1 MWLRGSF
8 TIEGAIIIP
17 IFIFMMTIVMN
28 MSLLLYEEIKDEN
41 EQKEVTGWW
50 LVDDFYKYQDVK
62 EVLDELYC
70 NYI

>member
-17 IFIFMMTIVMN
+17 IFIFMMTIVIN

-62 EVLDELYC
+62 EVLDEL
-70 NYI
+70 

>member
-28 MSLLLYEEIKDEN
+28 MSLLIYEEIKDEN

-62 EVLDELYC
+62 EVLDEL
-70 NYI
+70 

>member
-8 TIEGAIIIP
+8 TVEGAIIIP

-28 MSLLLYEEIKDEN
+28 MSLLLYKEIKDEN

-62 EVLDELYC
+62 EVLDEL
-70 NYI
+70 

>member
-41 EQKEVTGWW
+41 EQKEVTGWL

-62 EVLDELYC
+62 EVLDEL
-70 NYI
+70 

>member
-17 IFIFMMTIVMN
+17 VFIFMMTIVMN
-28 MSLLLYEEIKDEN
+28 MSLLLYKEIKDEN

-62 EVLDELYC
+62 EVLDEL
-70 NYI
+70 

>member
-50 LVDDFYKYQDVK
+50 LVDDFYKY
-62 EVLDELYC
+62 LFC
-70 NYI
+70 CCMFA

>member
-50 LVDDFYKYQDVK
+50 IVDDFYKYQDVK
-62 EVLDELYC
+62 EVLDEL
-70 NYI
+70 

>member
-8 TIEGAIIIP
+8 TIQGAIIIP

-62 EVLDELYC
+62 EVLDEL
-70 NYI
+70 

>member
-1 MWLRGSF
+1 MWLRGSS

-62 EVLDELYC
+62 EVLDEL
-70 NYI
+70 

>member
-1 MWLRGSF
+1 MWLIGSF

-41 EQKEVTGWW
+41 GQKEVTGWW

-62 EVLDELYC
+62 EVLDEL
-70 NYI
+70 

>member
-28 MSLLLYEEIKDEN
+28 MNLLLYEEIKDEN

-62 EVLDELYC
+62 EVLDEL
-70 NYI
+70 

>member
-41 EQKEVTGWW
+41 EQKEVTGCG
-50 LVDDFYKYQDVK
+50 L
-62 EVLDELYC
+62 
-70 NYI
+70 

>member
-28 MSLLLYEEIKDEN
+28 MSLILYEEIKDEN

-62 EVLDELYC
+62 EVLDEL
-70 NYI
+70 

>member
-8 TIEGAIIIP
+8 TIDGAIIIP

-62 EVLDELYC
+62 EVLDEL
-70 NYI
+70 

>member
-50 LVDDFYKYQDVK
+50 LVDDFYKYQDVE
-62 EVLDELYC
+62 EVLDEL
-70 NYI
+70 

>member
-28 MSLLLYEEIKDEN
+28 MSLLLYKEIKDEN
-41 EQKEVTGWW
+41 EQKKVTGWW

-62 EVLDELYC
+62 EVLDEL
-70 NYI
+70 

>member
-41 EQKEVTGWW
+41 DQKEVTGWW

-62 EVLDELYC
+62 EVLDEL
-70 NYI
+70 

>member
-28 MSLLLYEEIKDEN
+28 ISLLLYEEIKDEN

-62 EVLDELYC
+62 EVLDEL
-70 NYI
+70 

>member
-50 LVDDFYKYQDVK
+50 LVDDYYKYQDVK
-62 EVLDELYC
+62 EVLDEL
-70 NYI
+70 

>member
-8 TIEGAIIIP
+8 TMEGVRIIP

-62 EVLDELYC
+62 EVLDEL
-70 NYI
+70 

>member
-50 LVDDFYKYQDVK
+50 LVDDFYKYQDMK
-62 EVLDELYC
+62 EVLDEL
-70 NYI
+70 

>member
-62 EVLDELYC
+62 ELPV
-70 NYI
+70 

>member
-50 LVDDFYKYQDVK
+50 LVDDFYKDQDVK
-62 EVLDELYC
+62 EVLDEL
-70 NYI
+70 

>member
-62 EVLDELYC
+62 EVLDELER

>member
-17 IFIFMMTIVMN
+17 IFFFMMTIVMN

-62 EVLDELYC
+62 EVLDEL
-70 NYI
+70 

>member
-28 MSLLLYEEIKDEN
+28 MSLLLFEEIKDEN
-41 EQKEVTGWW
+41 EQKELTGWW
-50 LVDDFYKYQDVK
+50 LVDDYSKYQDVK
-62 EVLDELYC
+62 EVLDEL
-70 NYI
+70 

>member
-50 LVDDFYKYQDVK
+50 LVDDFCKYQDVK
-62 EVLDELYC
+62 EVLDEL
-70 NYI
+70 

>member
-50 LVDDFYKYQDVK
+50 LVDDFYKYQDAK
-62 EVLDELYC
+62 EVLDEL
-70 NYI
+70 

>member
-28 MSLLLYEEIKDEN
+28 MSLLLYKEIKDEN

-50 LVDDFYKYQDVK
+50 LVDDFYKYQDVR
-62 EVLDELYC
+62 EVLDEL
-70 NYI
+70 

>member
-50 LVDDFYKYQDVK
+50 LVDDFYKYQYVK
-62 EVLDELYC
+62 EVLDEL
-70 NYI
+70 

>member
-28 MSLLLYEEIKDEN
+28 MSLLLYEEIEDEN

-62 EVLDELYC
+62 EVLDEL
-70 NYI
+70 

>member
-41 EQKEVTGWW
+41 GQTEVTGWW

-62 EVLDELYC
+62 EVLDEL
-70 NYI
+70 

>member
-28 MSLLLYEEIKDEN
+28 MSLLLYEEIKERMSRR
-41 EQKEVTGWW
+41 K
-50 LVDDFYKYQDVK
+50 
-62 EVLDELYC
+62 
-70 NYI
+70 

>member
-17 IFIFMMTIVMN
+17 IYIFMMTIVMN

-62 EVLDELYC
+62 EVLDEL
-70 NYI
+70 

>member
-8 TIEGAIIIP
+8 TIEGAIIIA

-62 EVLDELYC
+62 EVLDEL
-70 NYI
+70 

>member
-28 MSLLLYEEIKDEN
+28 MSILLYKEIKDEN

-62 EVLDELYC
+62 EVLDEL
-70 NYI
+70 

>member
-41 EQKEVTGWW
+41 EQREVTGWW

-62 EVLDELYC
+62 EVLDEL
-70 NYI
+70 